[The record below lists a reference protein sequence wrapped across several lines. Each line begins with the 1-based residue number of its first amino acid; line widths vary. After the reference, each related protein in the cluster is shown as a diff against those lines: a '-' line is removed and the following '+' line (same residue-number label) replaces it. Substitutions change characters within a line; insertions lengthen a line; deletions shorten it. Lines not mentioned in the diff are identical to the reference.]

1 LSFDLKTPLVKNV
14 SLQGFQL
21 LFSENN
27 DAKFLTGHDSFAV
40 GGQLAGRLQVGILSS
55 TASLGVLNWRNA
67 DAILNANAFA
77 VQATTTGT
85 TSPAV
90 GPLPTP
96 GEGPG
101 CAKGQGL
108 PAFPPCVYGP
118 QGFTNATFLD
128 ANGKPH
134 FLSQFLYLDLIL
146 NNQIQT
152 GMKRFPIN
160 LLLEY
165 ENNLNA
171 ADHPLD
177 AAGDPTTLGKQSHA
191 YLVDISLGQAKNKND
206 LQFGYAWLRQEQD
219 STISSFVE
227 SENRAPTNILQHRIY
242 VLWKLRQNT
251 TAAYT
256 FWVGRTLNSSLQHS
270 TLAAGVKPGETEPW
284 LQRHQFDLIYTF

>member
-1 LSFDLKTPLVKNV
+1 
-14 SLQGFQL
+14 
-21 LFSENN
+21 
-27 DAKFLTGHDSFAV
+27 
-40 GGQLAGRLQVGILSS
+40 
-55 TASLGVLNWRNA
+55 
-67 DAILNANAFA
+67 
-77 VQATTTGT
+77 
-85 TSPAV
+85 V

-108 PAFPPCVYGP
+108 PASPPCAYGP

-146 NNQIQT
+146 NNQVQT
-152 GMKRFPIN
+152 GLKRFPLNI
-160 LLLEY
+160 LLEY

-177 AAGDPTTLGKQSHA
+177 VNGNPTTLGKQSHA
-191 YLVDISLGQAKNKND
+191 YLIDVSLGQTKNKYD

-219 STISSFVE
+219 SSISSFVE
-227 SENRAPTNILQHRIY
+227 SENRAPTDILQHRIF

-251 TAAYT
+251 VASYT
-256 FWVGRTLNSSLQHS
+256 LWVGRTLNSGLQHS
-270 TLAAGVKPGETEPW
+270 IVAAGTTPGEAEAW